1 MLIHSHRKNTSV
13 VIDFRETA
21 PKSARPDR
29 YMGNPKSSQV
39 GRGSIGKEIHASKK
53 NAYLCHL
60 WPGLHRYY
68 TKNVMHNKMT
78 IWYH

>member
-39 GRGSIGKEIHASKK
+39 GRGSIGKKNNFTCLWEILAHLVVLLVCTCTSSTSKNFK
-53 NAYLCHL
+53 S
-60 WPGLHRYY
+60 
-68 TKNVMHNKMT
+68 
-78 IWYH
+78 

>member
-39 GRGSIGKEIHASKK
+39 GRGSIGKKNNFTYLLAHLVVLLVCTCTSSTSKNFK
-53 NAYLCHL
+53 S
-60 WPGLHRYY
+60 
-68 TKNVMHNKMT
+68 
-78 IWYH
+78 